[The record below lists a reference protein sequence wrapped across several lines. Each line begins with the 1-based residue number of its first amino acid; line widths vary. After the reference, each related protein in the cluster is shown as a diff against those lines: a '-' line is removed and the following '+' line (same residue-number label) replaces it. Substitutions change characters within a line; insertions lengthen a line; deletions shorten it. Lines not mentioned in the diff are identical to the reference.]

1 VNYYGDF
8 KTVQQALDGITVV
21 DFSHVVAGPT
31 ATHFLA
37 LNGARVI
44 KIEPPT
50 GDPLRNYTI
59 NAHQAGMAPAFQG
72 INAGKESICLNLKT
86 KEGKAHALDLI
97 ADADILV
104 ENFRPGVMDRLGLGY
119 EHLQTVNSAL
129 IYCSVSGFGQN
140 GDMKSVA
147 AIDQIVQ
154 SMSGLMQLSGQ
165 PDDPSLRVGF
175 PIVDTYTGLM
185 AAFAIQTAL
194 VQRERGSKQGQ
205 LIDVAMLDATFVML
219 SSVINPMLLAGEQP
233 VRTGNRGFSRAPTA
247 DTFETAQG
255 EITVGAVEDQQVSK
269 LLGVLGLGVLLDSAE
284 FSDRRA
290 RLENADAMSKHLS
303 DVFKT
308 KSAVEWVADLQ
319 AVGVPAAQVLTV
331 DEALALPH
339 LKDRDVIMNGENGER
354 WLNAGFE
361 FRAGGPK
368 PSGSV
373 PKLGAD
379 TNRILKEVANKP
391 TAAQQR
397 V

>member
-59 NAHQAGMAPAFQG
+59 NPDQAGMAPAFQG

-119 EHLQTVNSAL
+119 EDLQTVNSGL

-165 PDDPSLRVGF
+165 TGDPSLRVGF

-194 VQRERGSKQGQ
+194 VQRERGATHGQ
-205 LIDVAMLDATFVML
+205 LIDIAMLDATFVML
-219 SSVINPMLLAGEQP
+219 SSVINPLLLAGEQP

-255 EITVGAVEDQQVSK
+255 EITIGAVEDQQVSK
-269 LLGVLGLGVLLDSAE
+269 LLGVLGLGVLLDRAE

-290 RLENADAMSKHLS
+290 RVKNAGAMSRHLS

-331 DEALALPH
+331 NEALALPH

-368 PSGSV
+368 PSGSA

-379 TNRILKEVANKP
+379 TKRILKEVANKP